1 MRPIWWIFEWACCC
15 WINPKWRWRGTTRDT
30 IRMWRKTGKPISQI
44 WQHNL
49 HKTGFPKTKTSPRSK
64 YHGGGKAAAEDKF
77 LGQQQ
82 RDVCYS
88 LSLLC
93 LSIHPHTYS
102 SVTWGRRTKGEE
114 AEQNADRGRARRL
127 WHLMSNAL
135 NKYSELRKATIRGK
149 ERTTRRRRSRRE
161 KPSRRDHIA
170 ASAAHLCWVVV
181 NGGVILRRR

>member
-1 MRPIWWIFEWACCC
+1 MNATHLMNIWMGLLLLDQ
-15 WINPKWRWRGTTRDT
+15 PKVRWRERTTRDT

-64 YHGGGKAAAEDKF
+64 YHGADKF

-102 SVTWGRRTKGEE
+102 SVTWGRPTKGEE
-114 AEQNADRGRARRL
+114 AEQNADPGRAWRL

-149 ERTTRRRRSRRE
+149 ERTTRRRSGRE
-161 KPSRRDHIA
+161 KPSHRDHIA